1 MRVILH
7 CQGLPMSCIGEKD
20 ANALTWTHIR
30 TQVNGARIAPRAN
43 VICKQRKCPIE
54 PRPDCS

>member
-1 MRVILH
+1 MGVILH

-20 ANALTWTHIR
+20 ANAWSWAHNR
-30 TQVNGARIAPRAN
+30 TQVNGGRIAPRAN
-43 VICKQRKCPIE
+43 VICGQRNCPIE